1 MRWIDFAIG
10 FRSLSISTCWALN
23 KSSSEIGFF
32 DYVHRA
38 SMACRHERNSATFHC
53 VSYSVPLK
61 HAGMLGTSF
70 EFLAPYLICSRR
82 DLLMS
87 HSRSFWSWWRRRRLA
102 QIDSFSSH
110 GDDVSMSGGGMYGI
124 ATGGPGA
131 VFYRAPN
138 SVPFRHAGKVI
149 CFPRIE
155 ILTL

>member
-1 MRWIDFAIG
+1 
-10 FRSLSISTCWALN
+10 
-23 KSSSEIGFF
+23 
-32 DYVHRA
+32 
-38 SMACRHERNSATFHC
+38 
-53 VSYSVPLK
+53 
-61 HAGMLGTSF
+61 
-70 EFLAPYLICSRR
+70 
-82 DLLMS
+82 
-87 HSRSFWSWWRRRRLA
+87 LA